1 MKFINDP
8 FLYLSSFADEQQI
21 GHYKSMVGPD
31 IEVCLINGRYQINA
45 GSVNYSFGP
54 LHDAFRRYFRKDP
67 LLIEKGAPVLILGF
81 GGGSVAVILREELGL
96 SNPIT
101 GVELDGSML
110 QAGREHFGI
119 GRIQDLEIHQ
129 MDALMYIWQCVHLY
143 ALIVVD
149 IYVDENV
156 PPEFESRE
164 FIAELKRCLL
174 PGGKVVFN
182 KLVSDEKTR
191 NERNAI
197 EVLFAETFAKWQTFE
212 IPVNKKSPNCMITGT
227 SD

>member
-8 FLYLSSFADEQQI
+8 FRYLSSFADEQLI
-21 GHYKSMVGPD
+21 GQYKSLVGPD
-31 IEVCLINGRYQINA
+31 IEVCLVNGRYQINA

-67 LLIEKGAPVLILGF
+67 LVPETDAPVLILGF

-96 SNPIT
+96 GNPIT
-101 GVELDGSML
+101 GVELDEAML
-110 QAGREHFGI
+110 QAGKDHFDI
-119 GRIQDLEIHQ
+119 GRLKDLEIHQ
-129 MDALMYIWQCVHLY
+129 TDAFEYIRQCTLKY
-143 ALIVVD
+143 AMIVVD
-149 IYVDENV
+149 IYIDDNV
-156 PPEFESRE
+156 PPEFETRA

-174 PGGKVVFN
+174 PGGKVGFN

-191 NERNAI
+191 NERNAL

-212 IPVNKKSPNCMITGT
+212 IPVNKRSPNCMITGT